1 MKHDPTSVTRAPT
14 PQSPSRANRAKNA
27 EPTAAL
33 SAEDDLGGDAVEL
46 HPYAARVLADL
57 SARYWWEREFLAAVE
72 EVFISLTPVLEQNP
86 IYEAEL
92 ILERIVEPE
101 RTISFR
107 VAWLDDRNQIQ
118 VNRAWRVQWSS
129 ALGPHKGG
137 TRFHA
142 SVTLDGLK
150 FLAFEQTFKNSLTSL
165 PLGSGKGGSDFSPR
179 GRSHHEVMRFC
190 QAYMTELYRHIDP
203 EVDVP
208 AGDIGV
214 GTREIGYLFG
224 HYKRLTHRF
233 NGVFTGKAHDWG
245 GSLLRPE
252 ATGYGVAYFAQE
264 MLAARGAS
272 LEGKKVVV
280 SGFGNVAWGLVK
292 KVTEL
297 GGKVITLSGPD
308 GYVHDPEGVQGDK
321 IDYLLTMR
329 ASGNDRV
336 QDYAERFDVTFVEGR
351 RPWEIPCDIAFPCAI
366 QNELGL
372 EDAKHLVSG
381 GCRYL
386 VEGANMPTAA
396 DAITYLQDQGVVFV
410 PGKAANAGGV
420 AASGLE
426 MSQNGAREYWP
437 SDEVDRRLRHIMASI
452 HREVASTAD
461 HYGDPGNYLAGANIC
476 GFQKVARAMIDQGVG

>member
-1 MKHDPTSVTRAPT
+1 MKHDTTNMNHVPAPAEISSSRTTRPSEPASALAHGEEATSG
-14 PQSPSRANRAKNA
+14 A
-27 EPTAAL
+27 E
-33 SAEDDLGGDAVEL
+33 EL

-72 EVFISLTPVLEQNP
+72 EVFLCLTPVLEGNP
-86 IYEAEL
+86 IYESER

-101 RTISFR
+101 RVISFR
-107 VAWLDDRNQIQ
+107 VAWTDDRNQIQ
-118 VNRAWRVQWSS
+118 VNRGWRVQWSS

-137 TRFHA
+137 TRFHS

-165 PLGSGKGGSDFSPR
+165 PLGSGKGGSDFNPR

-190 QAYMTELYRHIDP
+190 QAFMTELFRHIDP

-214 GTREIGYLFG
+214 GAREIGYLFG

-233 NGVFTGKAHDWG
+233 NGVFTGKAHEWG

-252 ATGYGVAYFAQE
+252 ATGFGVAYFAQE
-264 MLAARGAS
+264 MLAARDTS
-272 LEGKKVVV
+272 ISGKKVAV

-292 KVTEL
+292 KVDEL
-297 GGKVITLSGPD
+297 GGKVITISGPD
-308 GYVHDPEGVQGDK
+308 GYVHDPDGVSGEK
-321 IDYLLTMR
+321 IDYMLTMR
-329 ASGNDRV
+329 ASGNDCV
-336 QDYAERFDVTFVEGR
+336 KDYADEFGVEFVEGR
-351 RPWEIPCDIAFPCAI
+351 RPWEVPCDLAFPCAI

-386 VEGANMPTAA
+386 VEGANMPTSAE
-396 DAITYLQDQGVVFV
+396 AIAYLQDQGVVFV

-420 AASGLE
+420 AVSGLE
-426 MSQNGAREYWP
+426 MSQNGAREYWTGE
-437 SDEVDRRLRHIMASI
+437 EVDRRLHQIMSSI
-452 HREVASTAD
+452 HRECATTAERYATKSD
-461 HYGDPGNYLAGANIC
+461 YLAGANIC
-476 GFQKVARAMIDQGVG
+476 GFQKVAQAMIDQGVG

>member
-1 MKHDPTSVTRAPT
+1 MKHDPHDLNHVAVP
-14 PQSPSRANRAKNA
+14 PLPSRARKARPGGPA
-27 EPTAAL
+27 PAL
-33 SAEDDLGGDAVEL
+33 SATGAAPAEVDEL

-57 SARYWWEREFLAAVE
+57 SARYWWEREFLAAAE
-72 EVFISLTPVLEQNP
+72 EVLLSLTPVLEDNP
-86 IYEAEL
+86 VYEAER

-101 RTISFR
+101 RVISFR
-107 VAWLDDRNQIQ
+107 VAWLDDRNQVQ

-165 PLGSGKGGSDFSPR
+165 PLGSGKGGADFHPS

-190 QAYMTELYRHIDP
+190 QAYMTELHRHIGPD
-203 EVDVP
+203 VDVP

-233 NGVFTGKAHDWG
+233 NGVLTGKAHEWG

-264 MLAARGAS
+264 LLAARGES
-272 LEGKKVVV
+272 LKGKQVAV

-292 KVTEL
+292 KVSEL

-308 GYVHDPEGVQGDK
+308 GYVHDPDGVQDEK
-321 IDYLLTMR
+321 IAFLLAMR
-329 ASGNDRV
+329 AGGRDRV
-336 QDYAERFDVTFVEGR
+336 QEYAERFGVDYVEGR
-351 RPWEIPCDIAFPCAI
+351 RPWEVPCDIAFPCAI

-381 GCRYL
+381 GCRTL

-396 DAITYLQDQGVVFV
+396 DAVAYLRAQGVAFV

-420 AASGLE
+420 AVSGLE
-426 MSQNGAREYWP
+426 MSQNGAREYWTGE
-437 SDEVDRRLRHIMASI
+437 EVDARLRRIMANI
-452 HREVASTAD
+452 HREVTTTAER
-461 HYGDPGNYLAGANIC
+461 YGEPGNYVAGANIC

>member
-1 MKHDPTSVTRAPT
+1 MA
-14 PQSPSRANRAKNA
+14 QG
-27 EPTAAL
+27 TADER
-33 SAEDDLGGDAVEL
+33 SADADDL

-72 EVFISLTPVLEQNP
+72 EVFLSLTPVLEGNP
-86 IYEAEL
+86 IYESER
-92 ILERIVEPE
+92 ILERMVEPE

-150 FLAFEQTFKNSLTSL
+150 FLAFEQTFKNSLTGL
-165 PLGSGKGGSDFSPR
+165 PLGSGKGGSDFNPR

-190 QAYMTELYRHIDP
+190 QGYMTELHRHIDP

-214 GTREIGYLFG
+214 GAREIGYLFG

-233 NGVFTGKAHDWG
+233 NGVFTGKAHEWG

-252 ATGYGVAYFAQE
+252 ATGYGVAYFAE
-264 MLAARGAS
+264 DMLALRSTS
-272 LEGKKVVV
+272 LDGKKVAV

-308 GYVHDPEGVQGDK
+308 GYIHDPDGVRDEK
-321 IDYLLTMR
+321 IDFLLNMR

-336 QDYAERFDVTFVEGR
+336 QEYAERFGVTFVKDH
-351 RPWEIPCDIAFPCAI
+351 RPWEVPCDIAFPCAI
-366 QNELGL
+366 QNELGF
-372 EDAKHLVSG
+372 EDARHLVSG
-381 GCRYL
+381 GCRYV
-386 VEGANMPTAA
+386 VEGANMPTSA
-396 DAITYLQDQGVVFV
+396 DAIAYLQDQGVVFV

-420 AASGLE
+420 AVSGLE

-437 SDEVDRRLRHIMASI
+437 SEEVDRRLKHIMSSI
-452 HREVASTAD
+452 HRDVARTAEQ
-461 HYGDPGNYLAGANIC
+461 YAEPGNYLAGANIC
-476 GFQKVARAMIDQGVG
+476 GFQKVARAIIDQGVG

>member
-1 MKHDPTSVTRAPT
+1 MKHDTTSMNHAPAPAESSKPRATKSTAP
-14 PQSPSRANRAKNA
+14 SP
-27 EPTAAL
+27 AL
-33 SAEDDLGGDAVEL
+33 GTTDEHFGEADDL

-57 SARYWWEREFLAAVE
+57 SARYWWEKEFLAAVE
-72 EVFISLTPVLEQNP
+72 EVLLSLTPVLEGNP
-86 IYEAEL
+86 IYESER

-101 RTISFR
+101 RVISFR
-107 VAWLDDRNQIQ
+107 VAWLDDRNQIH
-118 VNRAWRVQWSS
+118 VNRGWRVQWSS

-179 GRSHHEVMRFC
+179 GKSHHEVMRFC

-214 GTREIGYLFG
+214 GAREIGYLFG

-233 NGVFTGKAHDWG
+233 NGVFTGKAHEWG

-252 ATGYGVAYFAQE
+252 ATGFGVAYFAQE
-264 MLAARGAS
+264 MLAARGTS
-272 LEGKKVVV
+272 IVGKKVAV

-292 KVTEL
+292 KLSEL

-308 GYVHDPEGVQGDK
+308 GYVHDPDGVEGEKVDF
-321 IDYLLTMR
+321 LLTMR
-329 ASGNDRV
+329 SSGNDRV
-336 QDYAERFDVTFVEGR
+336 QEYAERFGVTFVEGR
-351 RPWEIPCDIAFPCAI
+351 RPWEVPCDIAFPCAI

-372 EDAKHLVSG
+372 EDAQSLVSG
-381 GCRYL
+381 GCRYV

-396 DAITYLQDQGVVFV
+396 DAITYLQDQGIVFV

-426 MSQNGAREYWP
+426 MSQNGAREYW
-437 SDEVDRRLRHIMASI
+437 SAEEVDRRLHQIMSSI
-452 HREVASTAD
+452 HTAVSETAER
-461 HYGDPGNYLAGANIC
+461 YATSGDYLAGANIC
-476 GFQKVARAMIDQGVG
+476 GFQKVAQAMIDQGVG